1 MLEGS
6 VVLIS
11 VAGFVVAVS
20 AVVQGGDLFLGL

>member
-11 VAGFVVAVS
+11 VAGFVVVIS
-20 AVVQGGDLFLGL
+20 AIVQGGDLFLEL